1 MSKTYTITLPD
12 NLEQALNQTLNHTQK
27 TPEETILQLL
37 TQSLAPALTSGR
49 SETID
54 PDLANDPLFQLAG
67 CITSELTDIADNH
80 DHYIGQAL
88 YQEMHPNAQ

>member
-1 MSKTYTITLPD
+1 MSTTYTITLPD
-12 NLEQALNQTLNHTQK
+12 NLEQALSQTLTKTQQ

-37 TQSLAPALTSGR
+37 TQSLIPA
-49 SETID
+49 ID

-67 CITSELTDIADNH
+67 CITSDLTDIADNH

-88 YQEMHPNAQ
+88 YQEMHPHAQ